1 MVGRESHRRKAA
13 RRMMAQAGYKSGG
26 YIHHE
31 VSDRE
36 DEASDRRMVAKAI
49 EEHEKHDHPGSPRT
63 RLRLADGGTAMGDAP
78 MSRPDRSSRGSK
90 KGKAH
95 TNINIVMAP
104 QGDQKPPMPMPPPG
118 GPPPMPPR
126 PPMPPP
132 GAPPPGGMPPG
143 LAGGPGGMPP
153 GGMPMRKSGGRS
165 RRDDGGATTNISGG
179 YGGKGGEL
187 AGPMK
192 DPYEGRPLKAG
203 WATDAR
209 DANRGGR
216 THRARGGEARE
227 EDCEGGRAHRT
238 AGGRTRLALGG
249 VGAPNFVSPPAQTAQ
264 SAMGGMGAGIA
275 PGAVQ
280 QAAQAGHPDPRAYAN
295 WQANHPQGGM
305 GAGQSATGALT
316 GSAVGGPG
324 GGIVGRPPTPSPQ
337 PSINPSAGMPAGG
350 LPNLGQLAGNTAS
363 ANQQYTQPQT
373 TQATQAAP
381 PPPMPTGG
389 PVPGTPFGQ
398 PYSRGGRAPM
408 AHLDAGKGS
417 GVGRLELSKEMGRD
431 KEMLRRG
438 GRS

>member
-1 MVGRESHRRKAA
+1 MVGKEGHRRKNA
-13 RRMMAQAGYKSGG
+13 RRLLTQAGYAVGG
-26 YIHHE
+26 HLHHHISE
-31 VSDRE
+31 RE
-36 DEASDRRMVAKAI
+36 DEESDKRLIERAI
-49 EEHEKHDHPGSPRT
+49 EEHEAHDHPGRPKT
-63 RLRLADGGTAMGDAP
+63 RLHLADGGSAMGDAP

-118 GPPPMPPR
+118 GPPPMPPPR

-165 RRDDGGATTNISGG
+165 RR
-179 YGGKGGEL
+179 
-187 AGPMK
+187 
-192 DPYEGRPLKAG
+192 
-203 WATDAR
+203 
-209 DANRGGR
+209 
-216 THRARGGEARE
+216 ARGGEARE
-227 EDCEGGRAHRT
+227 EDCEGGRAHRA

-264 SAMGGMGAGIA
+264 SAMGGMGGGVA

-295 WQANHPQGGM
+295 WQANHPQGGI

-324 GGIVGRPPTPSPQ
+324 GGIVGRPPSAAPPPSP
-337 PSINPSAGMPAGG
+337 GMPAGG
-350 LPNLGQLAGNTAS
+350 LPNLGQLAGNTAA